1 MKKWLDSPGFLFG
14 LLRVVAVAA
23 IAVGV
28 WLSVSCGVVQHFF
41 PEEGAAP
48 VGMDYVIT
56 ALINCALWCVAWGSF
71 FGMCTRLMKA
81 ETAFTVQNVR
91 ALGHI
96 SLAFVIGG
104 CFLLLLGKPL
114 MDWLLLGMRGFR
126 SPVWWLL
133 PSFAAWTAALL
144 VRAIQVL
151 LKRAVEMQT
160 ESDLTV

>member
-81 ETAFTVQNVR
+81 ETAFTEANSRTLRLIGACVSLIAVVMCVR
-91 ALGHI
+91 ALPGFI
-96 SLAFVIGG
+96 ASPDVFLLIEAVILPGTFLTVGMLAFVLGR
-104 CFLLLLGKPL
+104 LLNHA
-114 MDWLLLGMRGFR
+114 M
-126 SPVWWLL
+126 
-133 PSFAAWTAALL
+133 ALE
-144 VRAIQVL
+144 
-151 LKRAVEMQT
+151 VEQA
-160 ESDLTV
+160 DVV